1 MIIYYCC
8 LLLLLILLALVSEA
22 TALSSPWAPASW
34 RFTLNVGRE
43 VGTYM
48 PEAWGAS
55 GARLA
60 LPLEV
65 TVTSDTLKG
74 GDQDNVVG
82 SGACALLVTGG
93 TTFISSKGEES
104 VDMSSGGGWKIEF
117 PAGKTGRAARLT
129 FWLDVKEEAQRNDV
143 TLPAERIYF
152 TANCWREQEL
162 DRGSRVIAPIV
173 ADYEQAQRLLKQKV
187 AHDTGD
193 RRLDGKDPIE
203 TLAAYKEMTELTLYR
218 DEKLRLLRE
227 AERIYP
233 KNPEKLP
240 EGPWPGQEEWLSISP
255 VYVAVKRKKM
265 LGDEFHIIGSWK
277 ADPMGL
283 DTDDYEEVEYS

>member
-1 MIIYYCC
+1 MILYC
-8 LLLLLILLALVSEA
+8 LLLVIILLSEA
-22 TALSSPWAPASW
+22 TWTSALSSPWAPASW

-43 VGTYM
+43 AGTYM
-48 PEAWGAS
+48 PETWGAS

-60 LPLEV
+60 LPLQV
-65 TVTSDTLKG
+65 TVTSDTVKQG
-74 GDQDNVVG
+74 EQDTVVG

-93 TTFISSKGEES
+93 TTFVSSKGEQS
-104 VDMSSGGGWKIEF
+104 VDISSGGWKIES
-117 PAGKTGRAARLT
+117 PPGKKGRAARLT
-129 FWLDVKEEAQRNDV
+129 FWLDVNESAQRNDV

-162 DRGSRVIAPIV
+162 DRGSRAIAPIV
-173 ADYEQAQRLLKQKV
+173 ADYEQAQRVLKEKV

-203 TLAAYKEMTELTLYR
+203 TLAAYKDMTELTLYR
-218 DEKLRLLRE
+218 DEKLRLLRK
-227 AERIYP
+227 AEQIYP
-233 KNPEKLP
+233 KNAQELI

-265 LGDEFHIIGSWK
+265 LGDEFHIIGNWK
-277 ADPMGL
+277 AEPIGL
-283 DTDDYEEVEYS
+283 DIDDYEEVEYYS